1 MKDFKNHSV
10 AILGS
15 GETGMGALRLAA
27 KHGIKAF
34 LSDSK
39 TIPVHKQRLIE
50 SLGGHFEEGVHTIDE
65 LVKYDE
71 IIKSPG
77 IPDTAVVIAELKKAG
92 KPIISE
98 IEFAS
103 RFTDAKIIGITGS
116 NGKTT
121 TTLLTTHILK
131 GAGLNVASAGNVG
144 NSFSDL
150 LVDQNPDIV
159 VLELS
164 SFQLDDIQEFKPDV
178 AVILNIT
185 PDHLDRYNYDI
196 NQYADA
202 KWRLVR
208 NMTDQDQLI
217 FNADDPMVAERATKD
232 KLTYQRLD
240 ITTRSKTSNG
250 AYFLE
255 GYLIFDCEK
264 IIQIVPTEDLPLLG
278 RHNQYNQMAAIL
290 AAIELEVP
298 FGDIMK
304 ALATFKNAPHRME
317 LIGYIKDIP
326 YINDSKATNVDAV
339 YYALDA
345 MTQNVVWI
353 AGGVNKGNDYSQIKT
368 LVQNKVNTL
377 ICLGTDNAHLIDEFR
392 GDVTQLIEVGSAE
405 EAVKRAHELSQPGEV
420 VLLSP
425 ACASFDLFDNYEQRG
440 DQFREEVLKLKKTIE
455 SVKA

>member
-1 MKDFKNHSV
+1 MKDPKNHSI

-15 GETGMGALRLAA
+15 GESGMGALRLAT
-27 KHGIKAF
+27 KHGIRAF

-39 TIPVHKQRLIE
+39 TIPVHKQRIIE
-50 SLGGHFEEGVHTIDE
+50 SLGARFEENVHTLDE

-77 IPDTAVVIAELKKAG
+77 IPDTATVIVELKKAG
-92 KPIISE
+92 KAIVSE

-103 RFTDAKIIGITGS
+103 RFTNAKIIGITGS

-131 GAGLNVASAGNVG
+131 GAGLKVASAGNVG

-150 LVDQNPDIV
+150 LVDSDPEVV

-164 SFQLDDIQEFKPDV
+164 SFQLDGIADFRPDI
-178 AVILNIT
+178 AVMLNIT
-185 PDHLDRYNYDI
+185 PDHLDRYNYNMDE
-196 NQYADA
+196 YADA
-202 KWRLVR
+202 KWRLVK
-208 NMTDQDQLI
+208 NMSEGSHFI
-217 FNADDPMVAERATKD
+217 FNKDDQMIADRVERDTAKYTK
-232 KLTYQRLD
+232 LD
-240 ITTRSKTSNG
+240 FTTRTKTSNG

-264 IIQIVPTEDLPLLG
+264 IIQIVPIEDLPLLG

-290 AAIELEVP
+290 AAIHLEVS

-304 ALATFKNAPHRME
+304 ALTSFKNAPHRME
-317 LIGYIKDIP
+317 LAGYVNDIP

-345 MTQNVVWI
+345 MTRPVVWI
-353 AGGVNKGNDYSQIKT
+353 AGGVNKGNDYDQIKN
-368 LVQNKVNTL
+368 LVINKVNTL
-377 ICLGTDNAHLIDEFR
+377 ICMGLDNAHLIDEFKN
-392 GDVTQLIEVGSAE
+392 DVNQLIEVRSAE
-405 EAVKRAHELSQPGEV
+405 EAVARANDLAQPGEV

-425 ACASFDLFDNYEQRG
+425 ACASFDLFNNYEHRG
-440 DQFREEVLKLKKTIE
+440 DQFKSEVEKLKQSKE
-455 SVKA
+455 SIKA

>member
-1 MKDFKNHSV
+1 MKKIKNHSI

-15 GETGMGALRLAA
+15 GESGIGALRLAT

-50 SLGGHFEEGVHTIDE
+50 SLGASFEEGTHTIEE

-77 IPDTAVVIAELKKAG
+77 IPDSATIISELVKAG
-92 KPIISE
+92 KTVISE

-103 RFTDAKIIGITGS
+103 RFTKAKIIGITGS

-131 GAGLNVASAGNVG
+131 EAGINVASAGNVG

-150 LVDQNPDIV
+150 LVDQNPDVI

-164 SFQLDDIQEFKPDV
+164 SFQLDGIIDFRPDIAIV
-178 AVILNIT
+178 LNIT
-185 PDHLDRYNYDI
+185 PDHLDRYAYDI
-196 NQYADA
+196 DLYADA

-208 NMTDQDQLI
+208 NMSEGDYLIVNGDDQMISDR
-217 FNADDPMVAERATKD
+217 VSKD
-232 KLTYQRLD
+232 SSSYEKVE
-240 ITTRSKTSNG
+240 ITTRSKTNNG

-264 IIQIVPTEDLPLLG
+264 IIQIVPIEDLPLLG

-290 AAIELEVP
+290 SAIQLEVP
-298 FGDIMK
+298 FAEIMK
-304 ALATFKNAPHRME
+304 ALASFKNAPHRME
-317 LIGYIKDIP
+317 LIGYIQDIP

-345 MTQNVVWI
+345 MTKPVVWI
-353 AGGVNKGNDYSQIKT
+353 AGGVNKGNDYSQIKN
-368 LVQNKVNTL
+368 LVVNKVNTI
-377 ICLGTDNAHLIDEFR
+377 ICLGSDNEHLIDEFKN
-392 GDVTQLIEVGSAE
+392 DVNQLIQVNSAKD
-405 EAVKRAHELSQPGEV
+405 AVARAFDLALPGEV

-440 DQFREEVLKLKKTIE
+440 DLFREEVLKMKKIKE
-455 SVKA
+455 PVKA

>member
-1 MKDFKNHSV
+1 MKANKNHSV

-15 GETGMGALRLAA
+15 GESGMGALRLAA
-27 KHGIKAF
+27 KHGLKIF

-50 SLGGHFEEGVHTIDE
+50 SMGASFEEGTHTLDRLIN
-65 LVKYDE
+65 YDE

-77 IPDTAVVIAELKKAG
+77 IPETAAVIVELKKAG
-92 KPIISE
+92 KSIISE

-103 RFTDAKIIGITGS
+103 RYTDAKIIGITGS
-116 NGKTT
+116 NGKTS

-131 GAGLNVASAGNVG
+131 EAGLKVASAGNVG

-150 LVDQNPDIV
+150 LVDQSPDVI

-164 SFQLDDIQEFKPDV
+164 SFQLDGVIDFRPDI
-178 AVILNIT
+178 AMILNIT
-185 PDHLDRYNYDI
+185 PDHLDRYNNDI
-196 NQYADA
+196 ELYADA
-202 KWRLVR
+202 KWRLIK
-208 NMTDQDQLI
+208 NMNKGTHFI
-217 FNADDPMVAERATKD
+217 FNQDDEMITKRVKSSELSCD
-232 KLTYQRLD
+232 KLQ

-264 IIQIVPTEDLPLLG
+264 LIQIVPIEDLPLLG

-290 AAIELEVP
+290 AAIQLEVP

-304 ALATFKNAPHRME
+304 GLSTFKNAPHRME
-317 LIGYIKDIP
+317 LIGYIQDIP

-345 MTQNVVWI
+345 MTRPVVWI
-353 AGGVNKGNDYSQIKT
+353 AGGVNKGNDYAQIKT
-368 LVQNKVNTL
+368 LVKNKVNTL
-377 ICLGTDNAHLIDEFR
+377 ICLGTDNAHLTEEFR
-392 GDVTQLIEVGSAE
+392 NDVNILMEVKSAE
-405 EAVKRAHELSQPGEV
+405 EAVTRANELAQPGEV

-425 ACASFDLFDNYEQRG
+425 ACASFDLFNNYEHRG
-440 DQFREEVLKLKKTIE
+440 DSFREEVLKLKKDKE
-455 SVKA
+455 VVKA